1 MPRRARQR
9 YNLQRKRTATGVSV
23 ASDQMPVDAPDAAFS
38 PRIRFESDSDLDSG
52 YSSLNDDPREPT
64 DFYDDLLAKFEKE
77 GPTLANH
84 GKNTKKMIREQ
95 EEKWNK
101 FVVFSQRE
109 HSVLGS

>member
-9 YNLQRKRTATGVSV
+9 YNLQRKRTALGVSL
-23 ASDQMPVDAPDAAFS
+23 APG
-38 PRIRFESDSDLDSG
+38 PESDSDLDSG

-64 DFYDDLLAKFEKE
+64 GFYDDLLTKFENE

-84 GKNTKKMIREQ
+84 GKNTKRMIREQ

-101 FVVFSQRE
+101 LVAFSRRE
-109 HSVLGS
+109 HDVTGR